1 MIMKL
6 ILLKQVIFKLILNIH
21 LILIILETSTQ
32 PLEYNWE
39 WTEISEESHGIY
51 INLVK
56 NPEKFTGYSG
66 MSARLVW
73 KSIQEENCFGGG
85 DTETCF
91 EKRVFYKLMSGLQ
104 SSIATQIARD
114 YYFAPLGFLL

>member
-1 MIMKL
+1 M
-6 ILLKQVIFKLILNIH
+6 
-21 LILIILETSTQ
+21 
-32 PLEYNWE
+32 EYTWE
-39 WTEISEESHGIY
+39 WTEISEEYRNSDRGVY

-66 MSARLVW
+66 KSARLVW

-104 SSIATQIARD
+104 SSIAT
-114 YYFAPLGFLL
+114 